1 MFFCA
6 LCYGGCAWGTFG
18 CAGFPRFRSVNPRT
32 AATQSC
38 LTAGGG
44 SAFTTW
50 SYILKKII
58 SNPAGAS
65 NARKIF
71 LVGTDVG
78 TEEALAN
85 ASEILSSA
93 LQTAYQCAE
102 DPDSTQSPV
111 IMGLA
116 QLIESAQALVDA
128 VLERQFP
135 TDKSVKS

>member
-1 MFFCA
+1 M
-6 LCYGGCAWGTFG
+6 
-18 CAGFPRFRSVNPRT
+18 
-32 AATQSC
+32 
-38 LTAGGG
+38 
-44 SAFTTW
+44 
-50 SYILKKII
+50 KKII